1 MKARLHILILMVL
14 AIAFGAQA
22 ITTVERADSA
32 YNAKDFGMAL
42 RLYKDAANKQGV
54 SSDLY
59 YNIGNTYYRLGE
71 LGNSILYYERALKL
85 DPSNQEAAINLKY
98 VDGKI
103 LDKPEDDSTFL
114 MNVHQS
120 IVSHFSPDGWAW
132 VAFVVFLITIGAVAL
147 YLFGNSINARK
158 VGFFGAG
165 ILVFAMAY
173 TIYIAWETANG
184 AQSHDTAVVIAPS
197 TNLTSTPSTPRTSA
211 DKVVPIH
218 EGTRLQI
225 IDSIA
230 TPQDPMTSTWYNV
243 KINNTTRAWVS
254 GADIEK
260 I

>member
-1 MKARLHILILMVL
+1 MKTKLYIILILVL
-14 AIAFGAQA
+14 AVALPGRALTA
-22 ITTVERADSA
+22 VERADSA
-32 YNAKDFGMAL
+32 YNAKDYDTAL
-42 RLYKDAANKQGV
+42 RWYKEAASKQGV

-59 YNIGNTYYRLGE
+59 YNMGNTYYRLGE

-103 LDKPEDDSTFL
+103 VDKPEDDSTFL
-114 MNVHQS
+114 MNVHNS
-120 IVSHFSPDGWAW
+120 IVSNFSPNGWAW

-147 YLFGNSINARK
+147 YLFGTSVNVRK
-158 VGFFGAG
+158 IGFFGAG
-165 ILVFAMAY
+165 ILLFAMAY

-184 AQSHDTAVVIAPS
+184 AQSHSTAVVIAPS
-197 TNLTSTPSTPRTSA
+197 TNLTSTPSTPRTAA

-225 IDSIA
+225 IDSIS
-230 TPQDPMTSTWYNV
+230 TPQDPMTSMWYNV

-254 GADIEK
+254 GSDIEK